1 MRSGG
6 TVYALAQTDDPAQ
19 REEHDFYPTHPGAT
33 RALPPPLSVPRSQT
47 LFGMDGKGREVMS
60 QPELLLTPD
69 MDAKNILAR
78 MCREALN
85 RKTRNRREAQR
96 MRRA

>member
-1 MRSGG
+1 
-6 TVYALAQTDDPAQ
+6 
-19 REEHDFYPTHPGAT
+19 
-33 RALPPPLSVPRSQT
+33 
-47 LFGMDGKGREVMS
+47 MS